1 MFAEPP
7 RTQADLHF
15 SLFGIPIRVHPFFWL
30 MTVLLCIRSLSKAEG
45 LREMLMI
52 LAPWAVALFV
62 SILVHELG
70 HAMVMRAF
78 GFRPWITL
86 YALGGLASRDMSQGY
101 GSRGTGPLAQIL
113 ISFAGPGA
121 GFLLAGA
128 ILAALVL
135 AGHRVEA
142 GIGGMFGVYIGPGD
156 LVGSPMFT
164 TLIWYTIFV
173 SLIWGAVN
181 LLPIYP
187 LDGGQIA
194 REVFL
199 VLNPRGGI
207 RMSLALS
214 MVAAGAM
221 AVLGFR
227 TKDLFIVVMFAY
239 LAYLSFAALQAYND
253 RRSW

>member
-30 MTVLLCIRSLSKAEG
+30 MTVLLYISSLSKAEG
-45 LREMLMI
+45 LREMLTI
-52 LAPWAVALFV
+52 LAPRAVALFV

-70 HAMVMRAF
+70 HALAMRAF

-86 YALGGLASRDMSQGY
+86 YALGGLTSRDMSQAY
-101 GSRGTGPLAQIL
+101 GSRGTGPMAQIL
-113 ISFAGPGA
+113 ISFAGPGS

-128 ILAALVL
+128 IPAALVL
-135 AGHRVEA
+135 TGHVVQFEL
-142 GIGGMFGVYIGPGD
+142 GGTFGVTIRMQQ
-156 LVGSPMFT
+156 VGSPLFSD
-164 TLIWYTIFV
+164 LIWYTVVI

-194 REVFL
+194 REIFL
-199 VLNPRGGI
+199 VLNPREGI

-214 MVAAGAM
+214 MVAAAAM

-227 TKDLFIVVMFAY
+227 TKDYFVVIMFAY
-239 LAYLSFAALQAYND
+239 LAYLSYAALQAYND